1 MRKQNLS
8 FKQIGKQILS
18 INTLIESYFNRLRQ
32 FLLNIKKF
40 KFDKNN
46 RVFLGFVTVVFLTLI
61 YFLIPTAF
69 NKNIIQTEIKNQIFQ
84 KYAVNIKFNNKI
96 SYNLFPKPNFT
107 SKNLSILNNEN
118 EIAVVKNFKIFIS
131 FKNFFKINEIK
142 SQDLIIDK
150 ADFNITKK
158 DLNFFKDL
166 MKIEP
171 NKNKILI
178 KRSNIF
184 FKNKNDEVLFINQI
198 KSSSIYFDLTN
209 LENVF
214 TSKNKVF
221 NVPYKFTVRNNKLN
235 KKLQF
240 KLNSNKLVLRVENET
255 DYSKQNNEGIFK
267 ITFKNRN
274 NLFNYKLRENKL
286 NFSLKDTNKN
296 YNGLL
301 EFKPFYLESNFNYQA
316 LKFKDFAN
324 PFLIEIFK
332 SQIFNNENLNANI
345 NFNVKNIYDFGR
357 FSDLFLKLKIEQGNM
372 TLSNTQIS
380 WKENLNLTFVESLLN
395 FDEDKIYLN
404 GKIIINIKD
413 QDDFYKSFQ
422 IAKELRKDLKNVEFD
437 FNYDFNENKVSFDN
451 LRIDN
456 KTNEKLDRLISKFNA
471 SEEKFFNKITFK
483 TFVNKVFNAYFG

>member
-18 INTLIESYFNRLRQ
+18 INALIESYFNRLRQ

-46 RVFLGFVTVVFLTLI
+46 RVFLGFIAVVFLTLV

-84 KYAVNIKFNNKI
+84 KYGINIKFNNKI

-107 SKNLSILNNEN
+107 SKNLSIINNEN

-150 ADFNITKK
+150 ADFNITKN

-178 KRSNIF
+178 KRSNVF
-184 FKNKNDEVLFINQI
+184 LKNKNDEVLFINQI

-240 KLNSNKLVLRVENET
+240 KLSSNKLVLRIENET

-274 NLFNYKLRENKL
+274 NLFSYKLRENRL

-316 LKFKDFAN
+316 LKLKDFAN

-380 WKENLNLTFVESLLN
+380 WKENINLTFVESLLN